1 MGRVNLLYEELS
13 YEIRGILYLV
23 HNHLGSHRSEKQYC
37 DVIEYGLNKRGI
49 KYVREARLPVN
60 FVGEKQGRNRADFII
75 ENKIILEIK
84 VVRSLSKNVYHQC
97 TRYLVN
103 ADKDLLLLINFYP
116 NSLFIKRVLNP
127 EKIV

>member
-1 MGRVNLLYEELS
+1 MGRVELLHEELS

-37 DVIEYGLNKRGI
+37 DVIEYGFNKRGI
-49 KYVREARLPVN
+49 KYVREARLPVS
-60 FVGEKQGRNRADFII
+60 FAGEKPGRNRVDFII
-75 ENKIILEIK
+75 EDKIILEIK

-103 ADKDLLLLINFYP
+103 ADKDLLLLVNFYP

-127 EKIV
+127 EKRV